1 MRALGVNKNMVRD
14 SRGGGKE
21 YMSGTKT
28 KIKKKIYRKIKEIN
42 I

>member
-21 YMSGTKT
+21 YEWLTPHEWDKNED
-28 KIKKKIYRKIKEIN
+28 KKEDL
-42 I
+42 